1 MSASLQTPADSSAA
15 ESRKPHSD
23 DLLVAQSAAIKG
35 LAHPVRLRLLDLL
48 RSEGELTAT
57 ECAAE
62 TGESASNCSF
72 HLRQL
77 AKHGYITRVPGRGRE
92 RPWRIASTTYSVRP
106 DREDEQALGAAQ
118 SLGALLLAEEY
129 ARLRGWVTAMD
140 RDDPNWVEASLQLSA
155 TMRLALDDLRELSHE
170 LEQLAKRF
178 KERQVVSE
186 QQPGNRQVRLFGAAW
201 AEIEPT
207 DQP

>member
-1 MSASLQTPADSSAA
+1 MQASFQAPADSSVDQR
-15 ESRKPHSD
+15 RKPHSE

-35 LAHPVRLRLLDLL
+35 LAHPVRLRLLELL
-48 RSEGELTAT
+48 RSAGELTAT

-77 AKHGYITRVPGRGRE
+77 AKYGYITRVPGRGRE

-106 DREDEQALGAAQ
+106 DREDEHALGAAQ
-118 SLGALLLAEEY
+118 SLGAVLLAEEY
-129 ARLRGWVTAMD
+129 ARLRGWVATMD
-140 RDDPNWVEASLQLSA
+140 RDDSNWVEASLQLSA
-155 TMRLALDDLRELSHE
+155 TMRLTLEDLRDLSRE

-178 KERQVVSE
+178 KERQVGPE
-186 QQPGNRQVRLFGAAW
+186 QQSGTRQVRLFGAAW